1 MSSAGRAASSS
12 GCVARPRGRE
22 TGLTGYAEQ
31 IQRSLPTGSS
41 AMETAKHR
49 EPYESRGSRTDL
61 GAPGGESPPGDST
74 FSPIRC
80 LVNHRLQSADT
91 GRSTNYRGPAG
102 FDPIADRPSPRR
114 NRQPMCEIQAFR
126 YFWPYRRLF
135 RRVAHRHRQGLPGR
149 VELGQFT
156 FYLLDHV
163 AAKRAERDVENGHHH
178 HGAHQARAP
187 QDAFEQQRPC
197 GGAFPDGAGSPAT

>member
-41 AMETAKHR
+41 AMETAEHR

-74 FSPIRC
+74 S
-80 LVNHRLQSADT
+80 
-91 GRSTNYRGPAG
+91 
-102 FDPIADRPSPRR
+102 
-114 NRQPMCEIQAFR
+114 
-126 YFWPYRRLF
+126 
-135 RRVAHRHRQGLPGR
+135 GR
-149 VELGQFT
+149 VPMA
-156 FYLLDHV
+156 D
-163 AAKRAERDVENGHHH
+163 AERPLSVQSEDLRRDPGQRARRAVNGRL
-178 HGAHQARAP
+178 G
-187 QDAFEQQRPC
+187 
-197 GGAFPDGAGSPAT
+197 